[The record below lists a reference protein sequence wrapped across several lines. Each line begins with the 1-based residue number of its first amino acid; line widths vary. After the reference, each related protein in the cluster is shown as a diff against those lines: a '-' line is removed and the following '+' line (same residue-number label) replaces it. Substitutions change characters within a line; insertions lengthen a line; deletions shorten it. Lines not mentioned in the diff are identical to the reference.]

1 MATQASINLYSACY
15 DGDLDVVKKSLRQGA
30 DLFSTHGEY
39 SETPIMAA
47 LAWSQTQVSNYLLNQ
62 TKDVDLKKLLSQ
74 PSSNGENPLS
84 FACGS
89 CPASLVKKVA
99 ELSWPSER
107 NRREKNGGFSP
118 LAAGVYCNNLSSV
131 RILLTQVDGVD
142 YDCRDNVYGWTI
154 EELAR

>member
-1 MATQASINLYSACY
+1 MTTQASINLYNACGES
-15 DGDLDVVKKSLRQGA
+15 GDLDLVKKSLRQGA
-30 DLFSTHGEY
+30 DLFSTHGQY
-39 SETPIMAA
+39 SATPIMLA
-47 LAWSQTQVSNYLLNQ
+47 LGWSQTQVSNYLLNQ

-74 PSSNGENPLS
+74 ANSFGSNPLTY
-84 FACGS
+84 ACFS

-107 NRREKNGGFSP
+107 NRRDKNGRSP
-118 LAAGVYCNNLSSV
+118 LAIGVWCNNLSSV

-142 YDCRDNVYGWTI
+142 YDCRANNGWTI